1 LLLMADNNRHKR
13 VVITGAGLVTAGGI
27 TTESTW
33 ESVVQGRSAVR
44 RIERFDASGFNSQ
57 IAAEIR
63 GYNAADHMDKKGAR
77 RNDPMVHYAA
87 HATSQCLE
95 GIDLGSLDRDRV
107 GVVIGS
113 GVGGIATLEDQH
125 SVLLKRGPGRISP
138 FFIPML
144 ISDMAA
150 GYVSIVHDLRGP
162 NYSTVSACASGA
174 NAVTDAFLLIRAGMA
189 DAMVA
194 GGSEAAVTP
203 LSVAGFS
210 ALKALSCRN
219 DEPEKAS
226 RPFDR
231 GRDGFVLGEGAGVV
245 FMEELEH
252 ATRRGA
258 DIIAEIAGVGL
269 SADAHHITAP
279 APDGEGAIRA
289 MKAALDNAGLDCT
302 AVDYINAHGTSTQLN
317 DASETSAIKT
327 VFGDHARKLSVSS
340 TKSVIG
346 HLLGAAASVELIFC
360 ALAVRDGMLPPTI
373 NLDDPDP
380 ECDLDYIPNKAR
392 KQDVDVALS
401 NSFGFGGH
409 NVSVIIKRFISGE

>member
-1 LLLMADNNRHKR
+1 M
-13 VVITGAGLVTAGGI
+13 TAGGI
-27 TTESTW
+27 TTDLTW

-44 RIERFDASGFNSQ
+44 RIEKFDPSGFASQ

-63 GYNAADHMDKKGAR
+63 DYNAADHMDAKGAR

-87 HATSQCLE
+87 HATSQCLQ
-95 GIDLGSLDRDRV
+95 GIDLHSMDRNRV

-125 SVLLKRGPGRISP
+125 SVLIKRGPGRISP

-150 GYVSIVHDLRGP
+150 GYISIVHDLRGP

-174 NAVTDAFLLIRAGMA
+174 NAIADAYLLIRAGMA

-245 FMEELEH
+245 FLEELEH

-258 DIIAEIAGVGL
+258 DIIAEVAGVGL

-289 MKAALDNAGLDCT
+289 MKAALDNAGLDKT
-302 AVDYINAHGTSTQLN
+302 AVGYINAHGTSTQLN
-317 DASETSAIKT
+317 DASETSAIKS
-327 VFGDHARKLSVSS
+327 VFGDHARKLAVSS

-360 ALAVRDGMLPPTI
+360 ALSIRDGILPPTI

-380 ECDLDYIPNKAR
+380 ECDLDYVPNEAR
-392 KQDVDVALS
+392 KRAVDVALS

-409 NVSVIIKRFISGE
+409 NVSAIVKRFVPGE